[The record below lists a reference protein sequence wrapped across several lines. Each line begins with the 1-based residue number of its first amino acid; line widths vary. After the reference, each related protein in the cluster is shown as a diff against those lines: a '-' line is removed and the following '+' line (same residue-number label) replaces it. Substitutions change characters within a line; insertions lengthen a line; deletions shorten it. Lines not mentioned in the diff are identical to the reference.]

1 MIELTEFFLLAIYAL
16 SQRPS
21 DGVSQARKPQS
32 FRYLCALTHFTR
44 RPPDGAPQNPQRH
57 SGLLELTVEFLLT
70 RAQYP
75 PGRVS
80 TELLRDSI
88 YNSVSA
94 TLPCLLRC
102 SATSKVFFLSC

>member
-1 MIELTEFFLLAIYAL
+1 MIELTESFLLAICAL

-21 DGVSQARKPQS
+21 DGVSQARNTQQ
-32 FRYLCALTHFTR
+32 FRYLCALTHFAR
-44 RPPDGAPQNPQRH
+44 RPPDGAPQNPRQN
-57 SGLLELTVEFLLT
+57 SGLLELTAEFLLT

-80 TELLRDSI
+80 TELLRDSV